1 MYLNRNI
8 LPAASRRLAGIS
20 SLLVALSSLS
30 PPIYADGIYRNGIG
44 ARSMSMGGADV
55 AWAEDPLGAMGA
67 DPAALGFIR
76 QTEAN
81 LGMFGGVLEGQF
93 IKPPTSNG
101 RLDTSFNALPEA
113 ALAVPLGKLPLTL
126 GVSVIPD
133 SLLDAHWTYVDPLG
147 GLGGKTSYG
156 LQTQQSQILD
166 VRSAAGLGATL
177 GDKFAIGASFGA
189 DYNQNNLQAPYIFQT
204 APHVKG
210 AKVLLDLNTSGFGY
224 NGQAGVMFRAMTNLQ
239 FGLAYETPTRVYSQG
254 DATGNAGQQFGMP
267 GALPFHYHAQVRN
280 VFPQSANSGVSWGFL
295 PKWRLALQADW
306 INWGGAFQTLPVSL
320 SDGSNP
326 TINHAAGGS
335 ALQDNV
341 PLHWSNDFDYRLGLE
356 YKVTSHLTLR
366 VGYCYGP
373 DPVPNQTLTPLTA
386 AISEHTFTAGVGYHW
401 NRYEL
406 DLAYQYNIPITRNIG
421 ASGLLDGEYSTS
433 SVEVE
438 AHLLALTL
446 GVTF

>member
-1 MYLNRNI
+1 MYLNRNN
-8 LPAASRRLAGIS
+8 LPARSLRLAGVT
-20 SLLVALSSLS
+20 SLIAALSSLS
-30 PPIYADGIYRNGIG
+30 PLVYGDGIDRNGIG

-81 LGMFGGVLEGQF
+81 LGMFGGILQGQF
-93 IKPPTSNG
+93 IKAPISNG
-101 RLDTSFNALPEA
+101 HLDNSFNALPEA

-133 SLLDAHWTYVDPLG
+133 SLLDAHWTYVDPPG
-147 GLGGKTSYG
+147 GLGGKTSYV

-166 VRSAAGLGATL
+166 LRSAVGLGAAL

-189 DYNQNNLQAPYIFQT
+189 DYNQNQLQAPFVFQT
-204 APHVKG
+204 APYVKG

-224 NGQAGVMFRAMTNLQ
+224 NGQGGVMFRAMTNLQ

-254 DATGNAGQQFGMP
+254 DATGNANAQLGP
-267 GALPFHYHAQVRN
+267 GNSFHYNAQVRN
-280 VFPQSANSGVSWGFL
+280 IFPQSANVGSSWGFL
-295 PKWRLALQADW
+295 PNWRLALQVDW

-320 SDGSNP
+320 SDGSNK
-326 TINHAAGGS
+326 TIDGIAHGNS
-335 ALQDNV
+335 LQDNV
-341 PLHWSNDFDYRLGLE
+341 PLHWSNDFDYRIGLE
-356 YKVTSHLTLR
+356 YKLTSHLALR
-366 VGYCYGP
+366 TGYCYGP

-386 AISEHTFTAGVGYHW
+386 AISEHTFTAGLGYHW
-401 NRYEL
+401 SRYQV

-421 ASGLLDGEYSTS
+421 HSGLLDGEYSNS

-438 AHLLALTL
+438 AHVLALTL